1 MTGQDNDDIIRT
13 DTTTPRVPRHWTDLE
28 LDELLGVHALDAID
42 DPEERAAVEAYV
54 ARSPRAR
61 AELDSHRHVA
71 SAIGNSVIAAPHELW
86 TRIADRLLDPATAAN
101 ASVEDPESRTAIAE
115 VPVRAPKSKYRFG
128 RRRGSRSMAPLGG
141 GIQIAVRGGSTAARP
156 RAIASAAVLV
166 IAVASTGFALNRNA
180 ALRSATSKNQ
190 GLRSDVAVERARSS
204 QLAAQIDA
212 LRTTSPVALRLAQL
226 ESDPSARNVQ
236 LMSTNGHTLGHV
248 LLAADGEGYIVGD
261 TLPTLPNGR
270 TYQLW
275 GVKDGLVLSLG
286 VMGRSPKAMPFAAD
300 EQWSQL
306 VLTDEASPGVV
317 VSKASAAAVA
327 TLDQA

>member
-1 MTGQDNDDIIRT
+1 MTGQDNDDILRT
-13 DTTTPRVPRHWTDLE
+13 DRTTPRVPRHWTDLE

-86 TRIADRLLDPATAAN
+86 TRIAELLGESATAAS
-101 ASVEDPESRTAIAE
+101 ASDEDTESRTATAE

-128 RRRGSRSMAPLGG
+128 RRRNPRSMAPFGR
-141 GIQIAVRGGSTAARP
+141 GIQIAGHGSTVARP
-156 RAIASAAVLV
+156 WAIASAAALV
-166 IAVASTGFALNRNA
+166 VAVASTGFALNRNA

-190 GLRSDVAVERARSS
+190 GLRSDVAVERAKSS
-204 QLAAQIDA
+204 QLLGQIGA

-226 ESDPSARNVQ
+226 EGDPSARNVQ
-236 LMSTNGHTLGHV
+236 LVSTNGRTLGHV